1 MKPKETVILVAEDE
15 PVVRNVV
22 HLMLSK
28 EGYDVLTANDGEEGL
43 EIVDKFKDPIHLLL
57 TDINMP
63 KMNGLQLAERVRTL
77 RPQTKIMIM
86 SAATAEEILRE
97 NSPDAFLHK
106 PFIPPTLLKCV
117 HRVLTSSFKGVC
129 HESRVL

>member
-1 MKPKETVILVAEDE
+1 MPPEQGIGSRTAPPTGSMEPKETVILVAEDE
-15 PVVRNVV
+15 PLARNVV

-97 NSPDAFLHK
+97 N
-106 PFIPPTLLKCV
+106 
-117 HRVLTSSFKGVC
+117 
-129 HESRVL
+129 